1 VPNLAALQRPPLCPE
16 KDFRHHT
23 HVVAQA
29 VTLRRVKDDQ
39 YMGRPMVVL
48 PPKDVSMD
56 HLVFSEEEEAI
67 YTAFEA
73 QMQVLACSPSG
84 IPASSC
90 CIAVSLPLPCTV
102 VSLPPKDVSF
112 DHLVSSASLRGTDAG
127 TSANPPALL
136 LSCSLQGAHV
146 TVLSHM
152 RRSPCNDC
160 PDEL

>member
-1 VPNLAALQRPPLCPE
+1 MPNLAPLQRPPLCPE

-29 VTLRRVKDDQ
+29 VTLRHVKDDQ

-48 PPKDVSMD
+48 PPKDVSVD

-73 QMQVLACSPSG
+73 QTQVLARSPSG
-84 IPASSC
+84 MPVSSC
-90 CIAVSLPLPCTV
+90 CFAASLPLPFTI

-112 DHLVSSASLRGTDAG
+112 DRLVF
-127 TSANPPALL
+127 
-136 LSCSLQGAHV
+136 
-146 TVLSHM
+146 
-152 RRSPCNDC
+152 SPSF
-160 PDEL
+160 